1 MITVTKKFSKQL
13 IKAMI
18 VTIIA
23 FIIAVMVCNI
33 CEISIQSEL
42 IIGFFGV
49 FGGEFGFWPSLRPEK
64 TRKKSPAKRLFA
76 RAKIS
81 PSKARKKKG

>member
-18 VTIIA
+18 ITIIC
-23 FIIAVMVCNI
+23 FVIAVLVCNI
-33 CEISIQSEL
+33 LDVTVQTEL

-49 FGGEFGFWPSLRPEK
+49 FGGEFGFLAFIK
-64 TRKKSPAKRLFA
+64 TREGKSEK
-76 RAKIS
+76 
-81 PSKARKKKG
+81 PS

>member
-18 VTIIA
+18 ITIIC
-23 FIIAVMVCNI
+23 FVIAVLVCNI
-33 CEISIQSEL
+33 CQVTIQSEL

-49 FGGEFGFWPSLRPEK
+49 FGGEFGFLAFIK
-64 TRKKSPAKRLFA
+64 TRENKEEK
-76 RAKIS
+76 
-81 PSKARKKKG
+81 PS

>member
-18 VTIIA
+18 ITIIC
-23 FIIAVMVCNI
+23 FVIAVLVCNI
-33 CEISIQSEL
+33 LDVTVQTEL

-49 FGGEFGFWPSLRPEK
+49 FGGEFGFLAFIK
-64 TRKKSPAKRLFA
+64 TRE
-76 RAKIS
+76 
-81 PSKARKKKG
+81 SKTGKGDDAI

>member
-18 VTIIA
+18 ITIICFVVA
-23 FIIAVMVCNI
+23 IIVCNI
-33 CEISIQSEL
+33 CQVTIQSEL

-49 FGGEFGFWPSLRPEK
+49 FGGEFGFLALIK
-64 TRKKSPAKRLFA
+64 TRENKEG
-76 RAKIS
+76 
-81 PSKARKKKG
+81 KGDDAI

>member
-18 VTIIA
+18 ITIICFVVA
-23 FIIAVMVCNI
+23 IIVCNI
-33 CEISIQSEL
+33 CQLTIQSEL

-49 FGGEFGFWPSLRPEK
+49 FGGEFGFLAFIK
-64 TRKKSPAKRLFA
+64 TRENKTG
-76 RAKIS
+76 
-81 PSKARKKKG
+81 KGDDAI

>member
-18 VTIIA
+18 VSIICVVVA
-23 FIIAVMVCNI
+23 LIVCNI
-33 CEISIQSEL
+33 CQVTIQSEL

-49 FGGEFGFWPSLRPEK
+49 FGGEFGFLAFIKTKERKEEKPS
-64 TRKKSPAKRLFA
+64 
-76 RAKIS
+76 
-81 PSKARKKKG
+81 

>member
-33 CEISIQSEL
+33 CEISVQSEL

-49 FGGEFGFWPSLRPEK
+49 FGGEFGFLAFIK
-64 TRKKSPAKRLFA
+64 TRENKTG
-76 RAKIS
+76 
-81 PSKARKKKG
+81 KGDDAI

>member
-18 VTIIA
+18 ITIIC
-23 FIIAVMVCNI
+23 FVIAVLVCNI
-33 CEISIQSEL
+33 LDVTVQTEL

-49 FGGEFGFWPSLRPEK
+49 FGGEFGFLAFNK
-64 TRKKSPAKRLFA
+64 TRVNKEEK
-76 RAKIS
+76 
-81 PSKARKKKG
+81 PS

>member
-18 VTIIA
+18 ITIIC
-23 FIIAVMVCNI
+23 FVVAVLVCNI
-33 CEISIQSEL
+33 LDVTVQTEL

-49 FGGEFGFWPSLRPEK
+49 FGGEFGFLAFIK
-64 TRKKSPAKRLFA
+64 TREYKEEK
-76 RAKIS
+76 
-81 PSKARKKKG
+81 PS

>member
-18 VTIIA
+18 ATIIL

-33 CEISIQSEL
+33 HQITIQTEL

-49 FGGEFGFWPSLRPEK
+49 FGGEFGFLAFIK
-64 TRKKSPAKRLFA
+64 TREGKSEK
-76 RAKIS
+76 
-81 PSKARKKKG
+81 PS

>member
-18 VTIIA
+18 ITIIC
-23 FIIAVMVCNI
+23 FVVAVLVCNI
-33 CEISIQSEL
+33 LDVTVQTEL

-49 FGGEFGFWPSLRPEK
+49 FGGEFGFLAFIK
-64 TRKKSPAKRLFA
+64 TRENKEG
-76 RAKIS
+76 
-81 PSKARKKKG
+81 KGDDAI

>member
-18 VTIIA
+18 ITIICFVVA
-23 FIIAVMVCNI
+23 IIVCNI
-33 CEISIQSEL
+33 CQVTIQSEL

-49 FGGEFGFWPSLRPEK
+49 FGGEFGFLAFIK
-64 TRKKSPAKRLFA
+64 TRENKTG
-76 RAKIS
+76 
-81 PSKARKKKG
+81 KGDDAI

>member
-18 VTIIA
+18 ITIIC
-23 FIIAVMVCNI
+23 FVVAVLVCNI
-33 CEISIQSEL
+33 LDVTVQTEL

-49 FGGEFGFWPSLRPEK
+49 FGGEFGFLAFIK
-64 TRKKSPAKRLFA
+64 TRENKEE
-76 RAKIS
+76 
-81 PSKARKKKG
+81 KAS

>member
-18 VTIIA
+18 ITIIC
-23 FIIAVMVCNI
+23 FVIAVLVCNI
-33 CEISIQSEL
+33 LDVTVQTEL

-49 FGGEFGFWPSLRPEK
+49 FGGEFGFLAFIK
-64 TRKKSPAKRLFA
+64 TRENKEE
-76 RAKIS
+76 
-81 PSKARKKKG
+81 KAS

>member
-18 VTIIA
+18 INIIC
-23 FIIAVMVCNI
+23 FVVAVLVCNI
-33 CEISIQSEL
+33 LDVTVQTEL

-49 FGGEFGFWPSLRPEK
+49 FGGEFGFLAFIK
-64 TRKKSPAKRLFA
+64 TRGNKEEK
-76 RAKIS
+76 
-81 PSKARKKKG
+81 PS

>member
-18 VTIIA
+18 ITIIC
-23 FIIAVMVCNI
+23 FVVAVLVCNI
-33 CEISIQSEL
+33 LDVTVQTEL

-49 FGGEFGFWPSLRPEK
+49 FGGEFGFLAFIK
-64 TRKKSPAKRLFA
+64 TRESKEEK
-76 RAKIS
+76 
-81 PSKARKKKG
+81 PS

>member
-18 VTIIA
+18 ITIIC
-23 FIIAVMVCNI
+23 FVIAVLVCNI
-33 CEISIQSEL
+33 LDVTVQTEL

-49 FGGEFGFWPSLRPEK
+49 FGGEFGFLAFIK
-64 TRKKSPAKRLFA
+64 TRENKEE
-76 RAKIS
+76 
-81 PSKARKKKG
+81 KGDDAI

>member
-18 VTIIA
+18 ITIIC
-23 FIIAVMVCNI
+23 FVVAVLVCNI
-33 CEISIQSEL
+33 LDVTVQTEL

-49 FGGEFGFWPSLRPEK
+49 FGGEFGFLAFIK
-64 TRKKSPAKRLFA
+64 TRENKEG
-76 RAKIS
+76 
-81 PSKARKKKG
+81 KGGDAI

>member
-18 VTIIA
+18 ITIIC
-23 FIIAVMVCNI
+23 FVVAVLVCNI
-33 CEISIQSEL
+33 LDVTVQTEL

-49 FGGEFGFWPSLRPEK
+49 FGGEFGFLAFIK
-64 TRKKSPAKRLFA
+64 TRERKEEK
-76 RAKIS
+76 
-81 PSKARKKKG
+81 PS